1 MKNSVLLAISFF
13 ICTQA
18 FGQNALDSLTYK
30 RSIFTSSVYLNGIK
44 QSNKKLTIKYK
55 QSNAF
60 ESERLLHRSKIL
72 LPIGAATTVGG
83 FAVGIDA
90 LIGTKHTAYIDNVEH
105 TYYKRPIFKLISG
118 IGLIAAGICI
128 MEFSNDARI
137 KSTQVYNQKI
147 KSNATKVSFGFLPS
161 GNAGIRLDF

>member
-1 MKNSVLLAISFF
+1 MKNNVLLAIVFF
-13 ICTQA
+13 LCSQA
-18 FGQNALDSLTYK
+18 FGQNALDSLACK
-30 RSIFTSSVYLNGIK
+30 RQIFTSSVYLNGIK
-44 QSNKKLTIKYK
+44 QTNKKLNIKYK

-72 LPIGAATTVGG
+72 LPIGAAATVGG

-90 LIGTKHTAYIDNVEH
+90 LIGTEHTAYIDNVEH

-118 IGLIAAGICI
+118 IGMIAAGVCI

-137 KSTQVYNQKI
+137 KSTKVYNQKL
-147 KSNATKVSFGFLPS
+147 KSNDAKTSVGFLPS
-161 GNAGIRLDF
+161 GNVGVRLDF